1 MGHYYT
7 DDPPAAFYE
16 IEYADKTRAGEYR
29 PVSIKDARREG
40 AYPSPNTIMGIMD
53 KPGLMYWKMQMLGE
67 ATRDT
72 VLDLGGDWDEYAQSQ
87 AYNLYKER
95 TEIFS
100 KQGTE
105 IHDMIEQ
112 CLISDGTYEPDLI
125 VDACVD
131 WLHEEKIEWTGVE
144 EIFVSPEVGIG
155 GKIDVVDATSSGHPL
170 SNVGTIVDWKT
181 IDTVS
186 KKFRPYT
193 KDKTP
198 LLAAYA
204 MGRFGTLE
212 VDLWNVFISR
222 DEPGKII
229 PKLYTPEEIE
239 FGWQKFELCY
249 YLWVLDKGYDPRKE
263 M

>member
-7 DDPPAAFYE
+7 DNPPAPFYE
-16 IEYADKTRAGEYR
+16 IEYADKKRAGEFR
-29 PVSIKDARREG
+29 PVTIKDARRVG
-40 AYPSPNTIMGIMD
+40 AYPSPNEVMGILD
-53 KPGLMYWKMQMLGE
+53 KPGLLYWKQQMLAE
-67 ATRDT
+67 AVRDT
-72 VLDLGGDWDEYAQSQ
+72 VLDLAGDWDEFAWSQ
-87 AYNLYKER
+87 AYSLFKAR
-95 TEIFS
+95 TAIFAQ
-100 KQGTE
+100 QGTE

-131 WLHEEKIEWTGVE
+131 WLHETGIKWTGVE
-144 EIFVSPEVGIG
+144 EVFVSPEIGIG
-155 GKIDVVDATSSGHPL
+155 GKIDVVDDTVPA
-170 SNVGTIVDWKT
+170 IIDWKT
-181 IDTVS
+181 IDTRD

-204 MGRFGTLE
+204 MGRFGVLE
-212 VDLWNVFISR
+212 VDCWNVFISR

-239 FGWQKFELCY
+239 YGWQKFELCY
-249 YLWVLDKGYDPRKE
+249 YLWVLDKGYDPRKDVTL
-263 M
+263 